1 MNTISKLKLTM
12 RSLGVALLL
21 GTATAT
27 AAVNSGNTTL
37 NRLEI
42 KSAGQNIVTGFN
54 PSTTSY
60 DVTVDA
66 LPVTVSVSAA
76 PAASDATVDFS
87 VNGIS
92 HGNHSVA
99 TLSTSA
105 NTIVCKVA
113 SGSASSTYTV
123 TVSANVIE
131 PGRTLHFKGNLIT
144 FLTNEISKRHGR
156 HY

>member
-66 LPVTVSVSAA
+66 LPV
-76 PAASDATVDFS
+76 
-87 VNGIS
+87 
-92 HGNHSVA
+92 
-99 TLSTSA
+99 LSR
-105 NTIVCKVA
+105 IH
-113 SGSASSTYTV
+113 
-123 TVSANVIE
+123 I
-131 PGRTLHFKGNLIT
+131 
-144 FLTNEISKRHGR
+144 
-156 HY
+156 